1 MRSTIT
7 ERGQTVVPAAI
18 RRRLGLS
25 PADRLEW
32 VVTSDGIQVIPV
44 KADPIDA
51 WRGRGRGGGTR
62 RLVDERRADTKL
74 E

>member
-7 ERGQTVVPAAI
+7 ERGQTVIPAAI
-18 RRRLGLS
+18 RRKLGLS

-32 VVTSDGIQVIPV
+32 VVTSEGIQVIPV
-44 KADPIDA
+44 KADPVDA
-51 WRGRGRGGGTR
+51 LRGRGCGGGAD
-62 RLVDERRADTKL
+62 RLVSDRRADVAR